1 MRGTDLIR
9 TAAGAARLQQPQF
22 RQVQGLQRQPPRL
35 LVQVQADWVLSVLV
49 MVFLLGLPSGES
61 GYSFRTVVRSQA

>member
-1 MRGTDLIR
+1 LTVRA
-9 TAAGAARLQQPQF
+9 AAGAAHRLQPPQF

-35 LVQVQADWVLSVLV
+35 LVQGQADGVLSVFV
-49 MVFLLGLPSGES
+49 IVFLLGLPSGES